1 MAMKIANFSL
11 ITIFHGIIQGIQG
24 APEGM
29 RISAGAVAGVAPDPK
44 KNGGIQREVL
54 YECYI
59 TVLYISFRTNIIYIL
74 LLYECYTSTMG
85 SSISK
90 MGSSISKT

>member
-11 ITIFHGIIQGIQG
+11 ITLIHRIIRIQG

-44 KNGGIQREVL
+44 KNAGYNERYYIRAILQYYILNTTVDHRRNNDFFRYQLLQVL
-54 YECYI
+54 IIIDSI
-59 TVLYISFRTNIIYIL
+59 TVLYIS
-74 LLYECYTSTMG
+74 
-85 SSISK
+85 
-90 MGSSISKT
+90 

>member
-11 ITIFHGIIQGIQG
+11 ITIIHGIIQGIQG

-44 KNGGIQREVL
+44 KKEGYNERYYMSAILQ
-54 YECYI
+54 Y
-59 TVLYISFRTNIIYIL
+59 YIL
-74 LLYECYTSTMG
+74 ALEL
-85 SSISK
+85 I
-90 MGSSISKT
+90 